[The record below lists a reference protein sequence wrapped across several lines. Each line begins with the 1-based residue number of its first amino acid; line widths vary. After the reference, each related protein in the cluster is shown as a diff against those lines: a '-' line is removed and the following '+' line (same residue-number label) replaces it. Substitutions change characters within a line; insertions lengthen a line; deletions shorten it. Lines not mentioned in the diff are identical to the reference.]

1 MYNTSS
7 YQFNSLYEAPLPKFG
22 FHPCRVYRFSLFF
35 SKDIVSVALYDL
47 STMPDGLGLRSVVSK
62 MLPAFIRCSTNTT
75 IIADCGCPDF
85 PLFLA
90 IGSHAVSYTHL
101 RNNMN
106 LPNKL
111 TTIRLLSVPLF
122 IIVYLIPYQSLG
134 IEIPVFD
141 VLSTSLSLLDI
152 ILFLIFALSALT
164 DYLDGYIA
172 RKQHLIT
179 TFGKFIDP
187 IADKL
192 IVNTTLLLL
201 ASTHDIHI
209 IIPIIMI
216 SRDIIVDAI
225 RLVASQKN
233 VVLSASYLGKA
244 KTMTQMIA
252 ICLLLLNNIVFVG
265 LHIPMDQIMIW
276 LATLISFVSGIDYFM
291 KNRQYI
297 MESM

>member
-1 MYNTSS
+1 
-7 YQFNSLYEAPLPKFG
+7 
-22 FHPCRVYRFSLFF
+22 
-35 SKDIVSVALYDL
+35 
-47 STMPDGLGLRSVVSK
+47 
-62 MLPAFIRCSTNTT
+62 
-75 IIADCGCPDF
+75 
-85 PLFLA
+85 
-90 IGSHAVSYTHL
+90 
-101 RNNMN
+101 MN

-233 VVLSASYLGKA
+233 VVLAASYLGKA

-252 ICLLLLNNIVFVG
+252 ICLLLLNNIVFAV

-276 LATLISFVSGIDYFM
+276 LATLISFVSGVDYFM

>member
-1 MYNTSS
+1 
-7 YQFNSLYEAPLPKFG
+7 
-22 FHPCRVYRFSLFF
+22 
-35 SKDIVSVALYDL
+35 
-47 STMPDGLGLRSVVSK
+47 
-62 MLPAFIRCSTNTT
+62 
-75 IIADCGCPDF
+75 
-85 PLFLA
+85 
-90 IGSHAVSYTHL
+90 
-101 RNNMN
+101 MN

-179 TFGKFIDP
+179 TFGKFVDP

-233 VVLSASYLGKA
+233 VVLAASYLGKA

-252 ICLLLLNNIVFVG
+252 ICLLLLNNIVFAG

-276 LATLISFVSGIDYFM
+276 LATLISFVSGVDYFM

>member
-1 MYNTSS
+1 
-7 YQFNSLYEAPLPKFG
+7 
-22 FHPCRVYRFSLFF
+22 
-35 SKDIVSVALYDL
+35 
-47 STMPDGLGLRSVVSK
+47 
-62 MLPAFIRCSTNTT
+62 
-75 IIADCGCPDF
+75 
-85 PLFLA
+85 
-90 IGSHAVSYTHL
+90 
-101 RNNMN
+101 MN

-172 RKQHLIT
+172 QKQHLIT

-233 VVLSASYLGKA
+233 VVLAASYLGKA

-252 ICLLLLNNIVFVG
+252 ICLLLLNNIVFAG

-276 LATLISFVSGIDYFM
+276 LATLISFVSGVDYFM

>member
-1 MYNTSS
+1 
-7 YQFNSLYEAPLPKFG
+7 
-22 FHPCRVYRFSLFF
+22 
-35 SKDIVSVALYDL
+35 
-47 STMPDGLGLRSVVSK
+47 
-62 MLPAFIRCSTNTT
+62 
-75 IIADCGCPDF
+75 
-85 PLFLA
+85 
-90 IGSHAVSYTHL
+90 
-101 RNNMN
+101 MN

-134 IEIPVFD
+134 IEISVFD

-233 VVLSASYLGKA
+233 VVLAASYLGKA

-252 ICLLLLNNIVFVG
+252 ICLLLLNNIVFAG

-276 LATLISFVSGIDYFM
+276 LATLISFVSGVDYFM

>member
-1 MYNTSS
+1 
-7 YQFNSLYEAPLPKFG
+7 
-22 FHPCRVYRFSLFF
+22 
-35 SKDIVSVALYDL
+35 
-47 STMPDGLGLRSVVSK
+47 
-62 MLPAFIRCSTNTT
+62 
-75 IIADCGCPDF
+75 
-85 PLFLA
+85 
-90 IGSHAVSYTHL
+90 
-101 RNNMN
+101 MN

-164 DYLDGYIA
+164 DYLDGYIE

-179 TFGKFIDP
+179 TFGKFIYK
-187 IADKL
+187 IAYKL

-233 VVLSASYLGKA
+233 VVLAASYLGKA

-252 ICLLLLNNIVFVG
+252 ICLLLLNNIVFAG

-276 LATLISFVSGIDYFM
+276 LATLISFVSGVDYFM

>member
-1 MYNTSS
+1 
-7 YQFNSLYEAPLPKFG
+7 
-22 FHPCRVYRFSLFF
+22 
-35 SKDIVSVALYDL
+35 
-47 STMPDGLGLRSVVSK
+47 
-62 MLPAFIRCSTNTT
+62 
-75 IIADCGCPDF
+75 
-85 PLFLA
+85 
-90 IGSHAVSYTHL
+90 
-101 RNNMN
+101 MN

-179 TFGKFIDP
+179 TFGKFIAP

-233 VVLSASYLGKA
+233 VVLAASYLGKA

-252 ICLLLLNNIVFVG
+252 ICLLLLNNIVFAG

-276 LATLISFVSGIDYFM
+276 LATLISFVSGVDYFM

>member
-1 MYNTSS
+1 
-7 YQFNSLYEAPLPKFG
+7 
-22 FHPCRVYRFSLFF
+22 
-35 SKDIVSVALYDL
+35 
-47 STMPDGLGLRSVVSK
+47 
-62 MLPAFIRCSTNTT
+62 
-75 IIADCGCPDF
+75 
-85 PLFLA
+85 
-90 IGSHAVSYTHL
+90 
-101 RNNMN
+101 MN

-152 ILFLIFALSALT
+152 ILFLVFALSALT

-233 VVLSASYLGKA
+233 VVLAASYLGKA

-252 ICLLLLNNIVFVG
+252 ICLLLLNNIVFAG
-265 LHIPMDQIMIW
+265 LHIPMDQIKIW
-276 LATLISFVSGIDYFM
+276 LATLISFVSGVDYFM

>member
-1 MYNTSS
+1 
-7 YQFNSLYEAPLPKFG
+7 
-22 FHPCRVYRFSLFF
+22 
-35 SKDIVSVALYDL
+35 
-47 STMPDGLGLRSVVSK
+47 
-62 MLPAFIRCSTNTT
+62 
-75 IIADCGCPDF
+75 
-85 PLFLA
+85 
-90 IGSHAVSYTHL
+90 
-101 RNNMN
+101 MN

-233 VVLSASYLGKA
+233 IVLAASYLGKA

-252 ICLLLLNNIVFVG
+252 ICLLLLNNIVFAG

-276 LATLISFVSGIDYFM
+276 LATLISFVSGVDYFM

>member
-1 MYNTSS
+1 
-7 YQFNSLYEAPLPKFG
+7 
-22 FHPCRVYRFSLFF
+22 
-35 SKDIVSVALYDL
+35 
-47 STMPDGLGLRSVVSK
+47 
-62 MLPAFIRCSTNTT
+62 
-75 IIADCGCPDF
+75 
-85 PLFLA
+85 
-90 IGSHAVSYTHL
+90 
-101 RNNMN
+101 MN

-122 IIVYLIPYQSLG
+122 IIVYLILYQSLG

-152 ILFLIFALSALT
+152 ILFLVFALSALT

-233 VVLSASYLGKA
+233 VVLAASYLGKA

-252 ICLLLLNNIVFVG
+252 ICLLLLNNIVFAG

-276 LATLISFVSGIDYFM
+276 LATLISFVSGVDYFM

>member
-1 MYNTSS
+1 M
-7 YQFNSLYEAPLPKFG
+7 K
-22 FHPCRVYRFSLFF
+22 
-35 SKDIVSVALYDL
+35 
-47 STMPDGLGLRSVVSK
+47 
-62 MLPAFIRCSTNTT
+62 
-75 IIADCGCPDF
+75 
-85 PLFLA
+85 
-90 IGSHAVSYTHL
+90 
-101 RNNMN
+101 

-152 ILFLIFALSALT
+152 ILFLVFALSALT

-233 VVLSASYLGKA
+233 VVLAASYLGKA

-252 ICLLLLNNIVFVG
+252 ICLLLLNNIVFAG

-276 LATLISFVSGIDYFM
+276 LATLISFVSGVDYFM

>member
-1 MYNTSS
+1 
-7 YQFNSLYEAPLPKFG
+7 
-22 FHPCRVYRFSLFF
+22 
-35 SKDIVSVALYDL
+35 
-47 STMPDGLGLRSVVSK
+47 
-62 MLPAFIRCSTNTT
+62 
-75 IIADCGCPDF
+75 
-85 PLFLA
+85 
-90 IGSHAVSYTHL
+90 
-101 RNNMN
+101 MN

-122 IIVYLIPYQSLG
+122 IIVYLIPYQSLD

-152 ILFLIFALSALT
+152 ILFLVFALSALT

-233 VVLSASYLGKA
+233 VVLAASYLGKA

-252 ICLLLLNNIVFVG
+252 ICLLLLNNIVFAG

-276 LATLISFVSGIDYFM
+276 LATLISFVSGVDYFM

>member
-1 MYNTSS
+1 
-7 YQFNSLYEAPLPKFG
+7 
-22 FHPCRVYRFSLFF
+22 
-35 SKDIVSVALYDL
+35 
-47 STMPDGLGLRSVVSK
+47 
-62 MLPAFIRCSTNTT
+62 
-75 IIADCGCPDF
+75 
-85 PLFLA
+85 
-90 IGSHAVSYTHL
+90 
-101 RNNMN
+101 MN

-152 ILFLIFALSALT
+152 ILFLVFALSALT
-164 DYLDGYIA
+164 DYLHGYIA
-172 RKQHLIT
+172 RKEHLIT

-233 VVLSASYLGKA
+233 VVLAASYLGKA

-252 ICLLLLNNIVFVG
+252 ICLLLLNNIVFAG

-276 LATLISFVSGIDYFM
+276 LATLISFVSGVDYFM

>member
-1 MYNTSS
+1 
-7 YQFNSLYEAPLPKFG
+7 
-22 FHPCRVYRFSLFF
+22 
-35 SKDIVSVALYDL
+35 
-47 STMPDGLGLRSVVSK
+47 
-62 MLPAFIRCSTNTT
+62 
-75 IIADCGCPDF
+75 
-85 PLFLA
+85 
-90 IGSHAVSYTHL
+90 
-101 RNNMN
+101 MN

-111 TTIRLLSVPLF
+111 TTIRLLSDPLI

-233 VVLSASYLGKA
+233 VVLAASYLGKA

-252 ICLLLLNNIVFVG
+252 ICLLLLNNIVFAG

-276 LATLISFVSGIDYFM
+276 LATLISFVSGVDYFM

>member
-1 MYNTSS
+1 
-7 YQFNSLYEAPLPKFG
+7 
-22 FHPCRVYRFSLFF
+22 
-35 SKDIVSVALYDL
+35 
-47 STMPDGLGLRSVVSK
+47 
-62 MLPAFIRCSTNTT
+62 
-75 IIADCGCPDF
+75 
-85 PLFLA
+85 
-90 IGSHAVSYTHL
+90 
-101 RNNMN
+101 MN

-233 VVLSASYLGKA
+233 VVLAASYLGKA

-252 ICLLLLNNIVFVG
+252 ICLLLLNNIVFAG

-276 LATLISFVSGIDYFM
+276 LAILISFVSGVDYFM